1 MRVALATC
9 SAVPE
14 GNPDD
19 HPVAELL
26 GARFEVWDDP
36 AVDWASYDRVVV
48 RSVWD
53 YTLRADEFVAWCHAV
68 GPQRL
73 RNRPALIA
81 FNTDKRYL
89 ESLSAPTVPTRFV
102 APGEPLPELT
112 GEVVV
117 KPSVSAGGAHTGR
130 FGPSAHDAARE
141 LIEQIT
147 AGGRVAMVQP
157 FLEDLDARGEVAMV
171 HLGGELSHTL
181 IKRSFLAPDEVAP
194 VAEGTSLT
202 VAAAMLEDDV
212 VTVGEP
218 NPDEAALATSV
229 LQELADRFGHMP
241 LYARVDVIPGE
252 DGHPVLLELEAVEPH
267 LYLGTSPG
275 AAERLAGLITQAP

>member
-26 GARFEVWDDP
+26 GARFEVWDD
-36 AVDWASYDRVVV
+36 ASVDWASYDRVVV

-53 YTLRADEFVAWCHAV
+53 YTTRADEFLAWCHAV

-81 FNTDKRYL
+81 FNADKRYL
-89 ESLSAPTVPTRFV
+89 ESLSVRTVPTRFV
-102 APGEPLPELT
+102 APGAPVPELS

-117 KPSVSAGGAHTGR
+117 KPSVSAGGVSTGR
-130 FGPSAHDAARE
+130 FGPAAHDGARS
-141 LIEQIT
+141 LIKHIT
-147 AGGRVAMVQP
+147 AGGRTAMVQP
-157 FLEDLDARGEVAMV
+157 FLEDVGARGEVAMV
-171 HLGGELSHTL
+171 HFGGELSHTL
-181 IKRSFLAPDEVAP
+181 VKRSFLEPDEVAP
-194 VAEGTSLT
+194 VADGTPVV
-202 VAAAMLEDDV
+202 VAAAMLEDDL
-212 VTVGEP
+212 VTAGEAS
-218 NPDEAALATSV
+218 PDEAAVARSV
-229 LQELADRFGHMP
+229 LEELADRFGGMP
-241 LYARVDVIPGE
+241 LYARVDVVRGA

-267 LYLGTSPG
+267 LYLATSPG
-275 AAERLAGLITQAP
+275 AAERFARVIARAP